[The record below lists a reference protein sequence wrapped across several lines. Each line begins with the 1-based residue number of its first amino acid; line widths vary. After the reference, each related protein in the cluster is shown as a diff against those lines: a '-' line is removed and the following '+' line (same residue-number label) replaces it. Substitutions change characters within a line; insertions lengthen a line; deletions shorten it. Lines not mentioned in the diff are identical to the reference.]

1 MRFNAVALLVAA
13 AAVLAQD
20 SSSIEATGTVAAT
33 AAATKAAATSA
44 AAAPAETTAD
54 VVINPNYVNEI
65 MGRGKALW
73 AFLPVS
79 IVGTVASL
87 IPFFRNFDQG
97 VQADEQS

>member
-1 MRFNAVALLVAA
+1 MRFNVVALLAAA
-13 AAVLAQD
+13 AAVTAQD
-20 SSSIEATGTVAAT
+20 ATVQATGTVAAT
-33 AAATKAAATSA
+33 ATAAATSA
-44 AAAPAETTAD
+44 AAAAAETTSD

-97 VQADEQS
+97 VQADESS

>member
-13 AAVLAQD
+13 ATVLAQD
-20 SSSIEATGTVAAT
+20 ATLEATGTVAAT

-44 AAAPAETTAD
+44 AAAAAETTSD

-97 VQADEQS
+97 VQAEEQS

>member
-1 MRFNAVALLVAA
+1 MRFTAVALLVAA
-13 AAVLAQD
+13 AAVSAQD
-20 SSSIEATGTVAAT
+20 ATAQATGTVAAT
-33 AAATKAAATSA
+33 ATAAATSA
-44 AAAPAETTAD
+44 AAAAAETTSD

-97 VQADEQS
+97 VQADESS